1 MSPVVDKALYVEGVQ
16 IGAAWQFRGRCFVE
30 APPGSMNWRK
40 ATAGEVEVELKFLGE
55 WWQLPKSME
64 TLMTDASGNV
74 SFAGSWQSGSYTLE
88 ARHLQS
94 GDKYKVRIDCH
105 DDGTYDTEVE
115 IE

>member
-1 MSPVVDKALYVEGVQ
+1 MPLIDATLYVEAAQVGVS
-16 IGAAWQFRGRCFVE
+16 WQFRAKVFVE
-30 APPGSMNWRK
+30 DPAGSMNWRR
-40 ATAGEVEVELKFLGE
+40 ATAGEVQVVLKFLGE
-55 WWQLPKSME
+55 WWQLGTTME

-74 SFAGSWQSGSYTLE
+74 SFAGSWQSGSYTME

-105 DDGTYDTEVE
+105 DDGTFDTEVE